1 MDQRTS
7 RGRED
12 HFTNRSRIR
21 PQFFVELGLAGRRE
35 LEWSKGEDLEM
46 VSDERDLTQV
56 ASVLIAIE
64 LRLFEKETEKEDRDE
79 LNRGIRPRVD

>member
-1 MDQRTS
+1 
-7 RGRED
+7 
-12 HFTNRSRIR
+12 
-21 PQFFVELGLAGRRE
+21 
-35 LEWSKGEDLEM
+35 M